1 MEKVISASILSADFL
16 NLGNAVAQIN
26 ESKAQW
32 LHIDVMDGHFVP
44 NISFGLPIA
53 APVMKASQKVNDV
66 HLMVSRPDD
75 YLEGFAQAGAHQISI
90 HWEAC
95 QNLHRSLQKIRDLGC
110 KAGVAINPHT
120 PVDSLKDVLHLA
132 DLVIVM
138 SVNPGFGGQAFID
151 RTLHKIAALKNL
163 IASEGTATLIE
174 VDGGVNAENIQA
186 IAAAGADVLV
196 AGNAVFGTAEP
207 KSAIDALWHK
217 AQIQ

>member
-16 NLGNAVAQIN
+16 NLGNAVSQIN
-26 ESKAQW
+26 ESKADW

-53 APVMKASQKVNDV
+53 APAMKASKKINDV

-75 YLEGFAQAGAHQISI
+75 YLEGFAKAGAHQISV
-90 HWEAC
+90 HWEAG
-95 QNLHRSLQKIRDLGC
+95 QNLHRTLQKIRSLGC

-120 PVDSLKDVLHLA
+120 PIDALIDILHLA

-138 SVNPGFGGQAFID
+138 SVNPGFGGQTFIE
-151 RTLHKIAALKNL
+151 RSLSKIAALKNL
-163 IASEGTATLIE
+163 IITEGVHTLIE
-174 VDGGVNAENIQA
+174 VDGGVNAGNIHK
-186 IAAAGADVLV
+186 ISAAGADVLV
-196 AGNAVFGTAEP
+196 AGNAVFASDNP
-207 KSAIDALWHK
+207 QMAISDLWQK